1 VQQRG
6 GRRPASRPRARRR
19 DTRRVDFRTK
29 QQLAKREDLAL
40 RATAAQ
46 AAEEDKM
53 AMFRSLVARGPIA
66 IPRRQ

>member
-1 VQQRG
+1 MQQRV
-6 GRRPASRPRARRR
+6 GRRPASRP
-19 DTRRVDFRTK
+19 RVDFRTK